1 MNYLR
6 RLARAGIVAMLIVT
20 GGATRATV
28 ARQSSAASTAP
39 TVTTADLIDRAYTAA
54 LNLDHDEAIALAKQA
69 IASSPDDPDPHRA
82 LATILWFNILFRR
95 GAVTVDHFMGGVTK
109 SLGTLPKPPPELE
122 AEFHRELETAIHL
135 GEAKL
140 ATSPKDL
147 DASYGLGSS
156 YGLQAS
162 YSAAVEG
169 SVFAAFKSA
178 RRAYDV
184 EEDVLER
191 DPKRAEAA
199 IVVGTYRY
207 IVSTLALPSRW
218 MAYMVGFGGDKQ
230 KGIALVETALK
241 DREAH
246 VDAAAALILIYTREG
261 RHEDALRLLRQLE
274 TEYPRNR
281 LFVLERA
288 GAALRA
294 GHASEAETTL
304 TQGLSQFERD
314 ARPKIPGERALWLYK
329 RGMARV
335 VLKRVPD
342 AEADLRA
349 ALDSQPVEW
358 VRGRIHLE
366 LGKVADL
373 QGRRSVALDEYRQA
387 RTIADD
393 NNDAIAEAAAGRFER
408 RPYGG

>member
-1 MNYLR
+1 
-6 RLARAGIVAMLIVT
+6 MLIVT
-20 GGATRATV
+20 GGTSRAV
-28 ARQSSAASTAP
+28 VPLQSTAAP
-39 TVTTADLIDRAYTAA
+39 KPSTATTADLIDRAYAAA
-54 LNLDHDEAIALAKQA
+54 LNLDHDDAIALAKEA
-69 IASSPDDPDPHRA
+69 IASSPNDPDPHRA

-109 SLGTLPKPPPELE
+109 SLGTLPKPPTELE
-122 AEFHRELETAIHL
+122 AEFHRELDTAIRL
-135 GEAKL
+135 GETKL
-140 ATSPKDL
+140 QASPKNI
-147 DASYGLGSS
+147 DASYGLGSA

-169 SVFAAFKSA
+169 SLLSAFKSA

-184 EEDVLER
+184 EEEVLER

-207 IVSTLALPSRW
+207 IVATLSLPSRW
-218 MAYMVGFGGDKQ
+218 MAYMAGFGGDKQ
-230 KGIALVETALK
+230 KGIALVETALN

-246 VDAAAALILIYTREG
+246 VDASAALILIYTREG
-261 RHEDALRLLRQLE
+261 RHEDALRLLRKLE
-274 TEYPRNR
+274 VEYPRNR

-294 GHASEAETTL
+294 GHAQEAETTL

-314 ARPKIPGERALWLYK
+314 TRPKIPGERALWLYK

-335 VLKRVPD
+335 VLKRLPD
-342 AEADLRA
+342 AEIDLRA

-387 RTIADD
+387 RTIADA
-393 NNDAIAEAAAGRFER
+393 NNDAIAEAAASRFER